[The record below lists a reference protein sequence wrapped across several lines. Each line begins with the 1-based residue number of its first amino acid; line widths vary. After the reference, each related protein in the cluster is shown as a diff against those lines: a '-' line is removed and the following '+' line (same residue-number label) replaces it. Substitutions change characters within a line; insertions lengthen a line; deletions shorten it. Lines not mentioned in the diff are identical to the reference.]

1 MLRVLLASRPIR
13 SNWAVSTT
21 FSTITHGALI
31 AVAVVTTDRVPT
43 SVREERAAERYER
56 ITFIEPARLEEARR
70 KDREAERVKR
80 AEREAAKR
88 AAAAAEREARAL
100 DALRAVANQLV
111 EVPDLVAAPDLTAV
125 TDAWRTA
132 PDGLPAP
139 TAPLAAT
146 INAKSGFVGPT
157 NGIYEAEMVERAVQP
172 RPGNPKPRYPSAL
185 VSAGV
190 EGSFVVRFVVDTTG
204 GVPEDKIEFPST
216 MHRLFVSA
224 VRTALLKS
232 HYMPAM
238 LAGHVVSQ
246 QVVQE
251 FRFEIR
257 QR

>member
-1 MLRVLLASRPIR
+1 MLRVLIASRPIR

-31 AVAVVTTDRVPT
+31 AVAVVTTDRIPT
-43 SVREERAAERYER
+43 SVREERAAERPER
-56 ITFIEPARLEEARR
+56 ITYIEPARLAEALRR
-70 KDREAERVKR
+70 DEEAERAKR
-80 AEREAAKR
+80 AKAVAAKR
-88 AAAAAEREARAL
+88 AAAEAERQTKAL
-100 DALRAVANQLV
+100 AALQAIADQMID
-111 EVPDLVAAPDLTAV
+111 VPDLVAAPDLTAV

-139 TAPLAAT
+139 TAPLATT

-157 NGIYEAEMVERAVQP
+157 NGIYEAEMVERAVRP

-232 HYMPAM
+232 HYIPAM

-251 FRFEIR
+251 FRFEIH